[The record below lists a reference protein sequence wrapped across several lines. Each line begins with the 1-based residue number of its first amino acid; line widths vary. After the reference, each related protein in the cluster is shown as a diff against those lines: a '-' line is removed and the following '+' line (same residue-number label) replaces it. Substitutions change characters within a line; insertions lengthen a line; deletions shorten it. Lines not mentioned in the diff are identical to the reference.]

1 MRHRIVVLLALGLLT
16 LAVPALGQTTPA
28 GTTPAETT
36 ETTAAGS
43 SPATEAATVVD
54 YEPAVVAETPA
65 PEEAV
70 QPWTVRFLIPTL
82 LALVTIVLFATA
94 VRYFTNV
101 VRTRYRV
108 VE

>member
-16 LAVPALGQTTPA
+16 LGVPALGQTTPA
-28 GTTPAETT
+28 GTTPAGTT

-43 SPATEAATVVD
+43 ATTTGAAAVD

-65 PEEAV
+65 PEEVV

>member
-1 MRHRIVVLLALGLLT
+1 MRHRIVALLALGLLT

-28 GTTPAETT
+28 ETT
-36 ETTAAGS
+36 ETTAAG
-43 SPATEAATVVD
+43 PTTTGAAAVG

-65 PEEAV
+65 PEATV

-82 LALVTIVLFATA
+82 LALVTIVLFSTA